1 MSDATADRLQRDRN
15 IWLATVRPDGR
26 PHLAPVW
33 FVFVDGAFW
42 VGTGAASVKV
52 RNLATNAAATVSLE
66 DGNAPVVA
74 ECTGWV
80 HPRPYPPAV
89 VEAFASKYEWD
100 LAVEEDADVGTV
112 TLVHLPVRR
121 WIMGGPP
128 D

>member
-1 MSDATADRLQRDRN
+1 VSDATADRLQRDRN